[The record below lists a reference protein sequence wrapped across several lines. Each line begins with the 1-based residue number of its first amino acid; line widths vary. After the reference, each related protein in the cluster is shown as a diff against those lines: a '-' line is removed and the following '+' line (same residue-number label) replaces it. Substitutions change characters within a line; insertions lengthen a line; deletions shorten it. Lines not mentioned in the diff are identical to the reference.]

1 MSSNRRSA
9 FKEKGFKLTIED
21 IISKTQELYLSDDI
35 PWVVGYSGGKDS
47 TAVLQLVWHAIAR
60 LPKEKQAKPVHVIST
75 DTLVE
80 NPVVA
85 LWVEAS
91 LKKIN
96 NEAEKQGLPITAHRL
111 TPKVEN
117 RFWVNVVGKGYPS
130 PRPKFRWCTDRL
142 KIQPSE
148 HFIKTVVK
156 QNGEAIL
163 VLGTRKMES
172 TQRSASMK
180 EAEASRF
187 NTRAGLVVDQTLDRV
202 WKYTPIS
209 EWSNDDVWV
218 YLNQVANPWGVQNF
232 ELQTMYQGAT
242 EDNECPLVVDTS
254 TPSCGDSRFGCYVCT
269 LVGQD
274 KSLAAMI
281 QNDDEKLWMV
291 PLLELRENHL
301 DHSDKSKDHKRRE
314 WTRMHGQTQLYFS
327 KRIEKEEDGTKKEIY
342 IPSLVP
348 GPYKEV
354 HRHAMLRDLLKA
366 QLSIQQEGPAEVKDI
381 ELLSLEDLEEIRR
394 IWVMDKHELEDVLPV
409 IYQEVM
415 GEPYPGTQLTEGQSF
430 GADEMR
436 LLQKVCEDFSSSQPE
451 RELDSVLLYKQV
463 RELLHLEHKNK
474 TMVRRSKLYDD
485 LERAIEKYAF
495 ANENEAMAYRLRKE
509 ISSAQIKLKDLEK
522 EKGRLA
528 GQDKLQREK
537 EKELRALQNKLTSAK
552 EYLKQ
557 ILELQEDEE
566 LVHIITPQ
574 QGKSAENA
582 A

>member
-1 MSSNRRSA
+1 MSSNRSSA

-47 TAVLQLVWHAIAR
+47 TAVLQLVWHAVAG
-60 LPKEKQAKPVHVIST
+60 LPKEKQAKPVHIIST

-172 TQRSASMK
+172 TQRSANMK

-187 NTRAGLVVDQTLDRV
+187 NTRAGLVVDQNLDRV

-291 PLLELRENHL
+291 PLLELREKHL

-327 KRIEKEEDGTKKEIY
+327 KRIVKEEDGTKKETY
-342 IPSLVP
+342 TPLLVP
-348 GPYKEV
+348 GPYKEA

-366 QLSIQQEGPAEVKDI
+366 QLSIQQEGPAEVKNI

-436 LLQKVCEDFSSSQPE
+436 LLQKVCEDFSSSQPDK
-451 RELDSVLLYKQV
+451 ELDSVLLYKQV

-495 ANENEAMAYRLRKE
+495 ANENDAMAYRLRKE
-509 ISSAQIKLKDLEK
+509 INSAQIKLKSLEK
-522 EKGRLA
+522 EVGRLA
-528 GQDKLQREK
+528 GQDKQQRDK
-537 EKELRALQNKLTSAK
+537 EKELRELQNKLTSAK

-557 ILELQEDEE
+557 ILDLQEDED